1 MVESLM
7 DRIPLNDGYTIPGLG
22 IGTNGLTG
30 EEAEEAVFYALTQG
44 YRLVDTSPGYGNE
57 ENVGRGINR
66 ATGAGIK
73 RSDMFVV
80 TKVEKKNMGLTETT
94 DSVNESIDRLNV
106 GPIDLVLLSEPA
118 KDEKDTLEAWRA
130 LENMVDSGRIR
141 SIGVSNFTQSDL
153 QKLLE
158 EAKIRPAINQY
169 EMYPGDSQPALN
181 EFCDNENIVS
191 MAYSPLDKGAVLE
204 NRHIQSISEEYGKTP
219 SQIALRWLIARNII
233 AIPRSANKDHI
244 RENKDIFNFKLVD
257 QDMNSLNELD
267 IATGKRGRDAETY
280 ADEKR
285 QRIYFRGQDNNMSN
299 RGRR

>member
-22 IGTNGLTG
+22 IGTNGLT
-30 EEAEEAVFYALTQG
+30 EKEAEEAVFYALTQG

-57 ENVGRGINR
+57 EVVGRGINR
-66 ATGAGIK
+66 AAGAGIK

-94 DSVNESIDRLNV
+94 NSVNESIDRLNV

-118 KDEKDTLEAWRA
+118 KNEEDTLEAWRA
-130 LENMVDSGRIR
+130 LENMVDSGRIH

-244 RENKDIFNFKLVD
+244 RENKDIFNFKLAD